1 MIKKIQ
7 SLFVGTLVVFSMPA
21 LVFADEHEENEVDT
35 ESDITTTSDNSET
48 VDDTIETEE
57 VEEETSEEMEET
69 ESEMNEDEN
78 KNGEDKK
85 PKPNKKHFNSEMRSH
100 GLYDNLMVHVKASEI
115 IISKLETMDTE
126 VSVEELLLI
135 SAKFDT
141 LLEQV
146 NELDL
151 ENTDKETLKVEMDL
165 IRDSGKEISSE
176 FRTLLKGVFSEQEK
190 ESIRDEI
197 NELRDVAKENR
208 KEEMKM
214 LRTDMMVQKT
224 MEFLERLGVDSED
237 IVSRIESGDLSK
249 EDIKSELRK
258 LMKSIK
264 SDKINQI
271 KEDNQ
276 RKKIE
281 MKDKV
286 VKAKE
291 EHTEKREAFKNEM
304 REKYEAHKIEIMEN
318 KEAFKERMYHERE
331 EFREKAQEMKK
342 TFKKRAENI
351 KNKSPEFREKLVK
364 IKDKVKSGELTLEDA
379 KDMSD
384 EIIKEMESKE
394 EDKEE

>member
-1 MIKKIQ
+1 
-7 SLFVGTLVVFSMPA
+7 
-21 LVFADEHEENEVDT
+21 
-35 ESDITTTSDNSET
+35 
-48 VDDTIETEE
+48 
-57 VEEETSEEMEET
+57 
-69 ESEMNEDEN
+69 
-78 KNGEDKK
+78 
-85 PKPNKKHFNSEMRSH
+85 
-100 GLYDNLMVHVKASEI
+100 
-115 IISKLETMDTE
+115 
-126 VSVEELLLI
+126 
-135 SAKFDT
+135 
-141 LLEQV
+141 
-146 NELDL
+146 
-151 ENTDKETLKVEMDL
+151 MDL